1 MTDSLTVT
9 VAGITLRL
17 LAWRGIYWA
26 DQRTLFV
33 ADTHLGKEATFR
45 RHSIP
50 IPRGSSGDTLSLI
63 ADMLSMTGAR
73 RLVILGDMFHARSS
87 LSADLSDELS
97 KFFDAQRHVQIR
109 LVLGNHDR
117 GVDKLID
124 HWPIEIVTPGTR
136 LGPTVL
142 QHEPKVVPEDASLM
156 LCGHVHPAVKV
167 GSSVDQVRLPC
178 FWLTQN
184 RLVLP
189 ALGKFTG
196 GHTIRPNS
204 SDRTWV
210 VAENR
215 VMELPSAPV
224 AAQR

>member
-17 LAWRGIYWA
+17 LASRGAYWA
-26 DQRTLFV
+26 DQGTLFV

-50 IPRGSSGDTLSLI
+50 IPRGSSGDTLRLI
-63 ADMLSMTGAR
+63 EDMLGTTGAR

-87 LSADLSDELS
+87 LSADVSHELS
-97 KFFDAQRHVQIR
+97 EFFDALRQVQIW

-117 GVDKLID
+117 GIDKLID
-124 HWPIEIVTPGTR
+124 HWPIEIVKPGKR
-136 LGPTVL
+136 LGPVVL
-142 QHEPKVVPEDASLM
+142 QHQPEVVPADASLM

-189 ALGKFTG
+189 AIGKFTG
-196 GHTIRPNS
+196 VHTIRPDL
-204 SDRTWV
+204 SDHTWV

-215 VMELPSAPV
+215 VMEIPNGPV
-224 AAQR
+224 ATHE